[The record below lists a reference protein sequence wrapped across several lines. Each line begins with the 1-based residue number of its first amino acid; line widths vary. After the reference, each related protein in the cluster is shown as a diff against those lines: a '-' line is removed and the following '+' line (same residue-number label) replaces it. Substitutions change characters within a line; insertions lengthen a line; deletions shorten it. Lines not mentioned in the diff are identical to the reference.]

1 MYLRYL
7 APKRIFFTGDL
18 LSDDGRDTRDILK
31 WMLGELKEKDIKEV
45 TVKVLL
51 KLIEKGKS
59 MAAIFHQV

>member
-7 APKRIFFTGDL
+7 ALKRIFFSGDL

-31 WMLGELKEKDIKEV
+31 WMLAELKEKDIKEV

-59 MAAIFHQV
+59 MAAIFYQV